1 MNKDT
6 ISQTSPFDETP
17 YDPNDAEAVA
27 DFWEG
32 ATITHKGKV
41 VGKATRGK
49 QQAAVKVPVSIR
61 LSPDVLEYFKRGG
74 DGWQTRLDE
83 ALQVYIADH
92 QQAA

>member
-1 MNKDT
+1 MNHGIT
-6 ISQTSPFDETP
+6 TQMSPIDETP

-32 ATITHKGKV
+32 ATITHEGRV
-41 VGKATRGK
+41 IGKATRGK
-49 QQAAVKVPVSIR
+49 QRATVKVPVSIR

-74 DGWQTRLDE
+74 DGWQTRLED

>member
-1 MNKDT
+1 MNNGIT
-6 ISQTSPFDETP
+6 TQMLPIDETP

-32 ATITHKGKV
+32 ATITHQGRV
-41 VGKATRGK
+41 IGKATRGK
-49 QQAAVKVPVSIR
+49 QRAAVKVPVSIR

-74 DGWQTRLDE
+74 DGWQTRLED
-83 ALQVYIADH
+83 ALQAYIADH